1 MNKGVEFVL
10 NNCEKTLKLVSE
22 VEEYKHL
29 KHKVVREY
37 YYLKSIKYTGNMY
50 EHYLKYKNGNH
61 KYAKDFEF
69 LDNYGIISNE
79 KMADYLK
86 ENYFNELNNFCTID
100 DFIIGNIY
108 SNNEIASTFKCSNMG
123 GMRRSIATNSLVLIA
138 KHVNPL
144 YDDQWTEDGVLNY
157 TGMGTTGDQSI
168 SFGQNKTLATSKQN
182 DIKVYLFE
190 SYKEN
195 EYYYCGEVELC
206 GSIFTA
212 KELDADGNLRNVLKF
227 PLHRID
233 GSNKTIINIE
243 DIENSEKEKAKVVR
257 KLSQEEIKE
266 KVKNIKSNVVTKEV
280 KTVYR
285 ERNQFIA
292 EYTKN
297 RASGIC
303 DLCREPAPFLDKNGK
318 PYLESHHVITLANGG
333 PDVIYNTVA
342 ICPNCHRKIH
352 VLNNREDTKKLEKI
366 LLKYLL
372 ADEDE
377 ASIIKYNELFKE

>member
-10 NNCEKTLKLVSE
+10 NNCEKTLKLVNE

-29 KHKVVREY
+29 KHKVIREY
-37 YYLKSIKYTGNMY
+37 YYLKSIEYTGNMY

-69 LDNYGIISNE
+69 LNNYGIISNE

-86 ENYFNELNNFCTID
+86 ENYFNELNNFCNID

-123 GMRRSIATNSLVLIA
+123 GMRRSISTNSLVLIA

-168 SFGQNKTLATSKQN
+168 SFGQNKTLATAKQN

-233 GSNKTIINIE
+233 GSTKTIIDIE
-243 DIENSEKEKAKVVR
+243 DIENSEKEKAKIVR

-297 RASGIC
+297 RANGIC
-303 DLCREPAPFLDKNGK
+303 DLCGEPAPFFDKNGK

-342 ICPNCHRKIH
+342 ICPNCHRRIH
-352 VLNNREDTKKLEKI
+352 VLNNREDTEKLEKI

-372 ADEDE
+372 ADGDE
-377 ASIIKYNELFKE
+377 ENITKYNELFKD

>member
-10 NNCEKTLKLVSE
+10 NNCEKTLKIVSE

-29 KHKVVREY
+29 KHKVIREY

-61 KYAKDFEF
+61 KYAKYFEF

-79 KMADYLK
+79 KMAGYLK

-144 YDDQWTEDGVLNY
+144 YDDQWTEEGILNY
-157 TGMGTTGDQSI
+157 TGMGTVGDQSI
-168 SFGQNKTLATSKQN
+168 SFAQNKTLATAKQN
-182 DIKVYLFE
+182 NIKVYLFE

-195 EYYYCGEVELC
+195 EYYFCGEVELC

-212 KELDADGNLRNVLKF
+212 RELDAEGNLRNVLKF
-227 PLHRID
+227 PLRRID
-233 GSNKTIINIE
+233 VSNKTIINIE
-243 DIENSEKEKAKVVR
+243 DIENSEKEKAKIVR

-297 RASGIC
+297 RANGIC
-303 DLCREPAPFLDKNGK
+303 DLCGEPAPFFDKNGK

-352 VLNNREDTKKLEKI
+352 ILNNREDTVKLEKI

-372 ADEDE
+372 AEEDE
-377 ASIIKYNELFKE
+377 ENIIKYNELFKE